1 MEREKKKERSAR
13 SARGMP
19 SALRAL
25 RKTIYI
31 YIYILFLSSA
41 NPVLRKAGW

>member
-1 MEREKKKERSAR
+1 MIELVRWREKKGAKQ
-13 SARGMP
+13 
-19 SALRAL
+19 
-25 RKTIYI
+25 YI